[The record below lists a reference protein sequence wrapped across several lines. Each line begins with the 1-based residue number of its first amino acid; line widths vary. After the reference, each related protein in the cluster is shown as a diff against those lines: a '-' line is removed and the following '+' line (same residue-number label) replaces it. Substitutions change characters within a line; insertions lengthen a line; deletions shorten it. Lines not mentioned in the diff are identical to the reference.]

1 MNITIENLESSFTTP
16 GLIYLKHNSFNKRLF
31 NPNDACFSKLSD
43 DGKTWQCIQRK
54 NNTNQNFFIFNDPGI
69 YAVLLQ
75 PFNFVIRNR
84 ENQKPQNIIL
94 DNLTLISIITGST
107 FVGLIVISYIFL
119 RILRYREK
127 YKENQ
132 SKLIN
137 LNNQMDDFKN
147 FSTDSPGQT
156 IGDNILGIVYT
167 RNPSHSIVSTNIAS
181 IQSIETKIEDLQRKC
196 KKIEESNK
204 SFEEKIQEV
213 NEEYKQLKFS
223 IDM

>member
-1 MNITIENLESSFTTP
+1 
-16 GLIYLKHNSFNKRLF
+16 
-31 NPNDACFSKLSD
+31 
-43 DGKTWQCIQRK
+43 
-54 NNTNQNFFIFNDPGI
+54 
-69 YAVLLQ
+69 
-75 PFNFVIRNR
+75 
-84 ENQKPQNIIL
+84 
-94 DNLTLISIITGST
+94 
-107 FVGLIVISYIFL
+107 
-119 RILRYREK
+119 
-127 YKENQ
+127 
-132 SKLIN
+132 
-137 LNNQMDDFKN
+137 MDDFKN